1 MKYQL
6 VIQWPATSIKDYD
19 AMVDVEDV
27 LIERLTG
34 LHEIDGHDAG
44 SGEVNIFILTSDY
57 EKAFDEVEAI
67 LKGHGLWVDAR
78 VAYREIDKSEYTVL
92 WPKGLNEF
100 SVA

>member
-19 AMVDVEDV
+19 AMVNVEDM

-34 LHEIDGHDAG
+34 LHEIDGHDVG

-57 EKAFDEVEAI
+57 EKAFDEVEAV
-67 LKGHGLWVDAR
+67 LKDHSLWVDAR

-92 WPKGLNEF
+92 RPKGLNEF
-100 SVA
+100 NVA